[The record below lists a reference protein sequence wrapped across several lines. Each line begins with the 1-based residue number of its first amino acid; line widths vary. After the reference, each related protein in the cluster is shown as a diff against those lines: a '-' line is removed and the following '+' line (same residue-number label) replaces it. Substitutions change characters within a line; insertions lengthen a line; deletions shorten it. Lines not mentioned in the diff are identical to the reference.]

1 MRQPG
6 ATPQVDLLKNLSSAE
21 GAASQTI
28 SLFQSLA
35 VLPGRTWG
43 FAPGCYTTRLWRWI
57 YDRPEFE
64 MIVDQECAAQEND
77 AAGRTESCSV
87 KL

>member
-1 MRQPG
+1 
-6 ATPQVDLLKNLSSAE
+6 
-21 GAASQTI
+21 
-28 SLFQSLA
+28 
-35 VLPGRTWG
+35 
-43 FAPGCYTTRLWRWI
+43 
-57 YDRPEFE
+57 